1 MSDIEEHRKKI
12 KEITLEMI
20 KLLKTRT
27 DIAKQIGDA
36 KASLGMTVTDEE
48 REDELRT
55 QVAKLCKEID
65 LDQSTAS
72 KFLNLLLNESVKV
85 QSDNKQTHL
94 SVFLKAKA
102 LEEEG
107 KKIIHLEVGEPDFKP
122 PEGVKIALAE
132 VYNKGY
138 GKYGPAK
145 GITELREVLIPG
157 NYFLPSSSY
166 SASIENVLVCPG
178 ARFAV
183 YLAINTLLNPGDEII
198 VIEPAWPAYKDGALN
213 AGIKVRTIK
222 TTLETKW
229 EPSVEQI
236 NNTINENTKM
246 IVLNY
251 PNNPTGK
258 ILPRK
263 LLDSIV
269 QTAKEHDLYIL
280 SDEIYEYYYTDG
292 DLKAPDIW
300 TEYGYE
306 KTIVTKSFS
315 KSYAMTGYR
324 IGWVI
329 AEPSIIEKMSK
340 LQALSLTNVSE
351 PIQYV
356 ALKAMTSTRSQGRM
370 EINPATA
377 RICFTGSSYVGDNAD
392 LVRSRLEALV
402 KIAKDIGLEFVE
414 PDGAMY
420 LFAKTKYKD
429 FDATKFSEKLLEHG
443 VAIAPGEG
451 FGDYKEFFRIT
462 AIDETRLKE
471 GMIILDTI
479 LKESYE

>member
-1 MSDIEEHRKKI
+1 
-12 KEITLEMI
+12 
-20 KLLKTRT
+20 
-27 DIAKQIGDA
+27 
-36 KASLGMTVTDEE
+36 
-48 REDELRT
+48 
-55 QVAKLCKEID
+55 
-65 LDQSTAS
+65 LDQSTAL

-138 GKYGPAK
+138 GKYGPTK
-145 GITELREVLIPG
+145 GITELREVLYPHSAGKSI
-157 NYFLPSSSY
+157 
-166 SASIENVLVCPG
+166 ASIENVLVCPG

-292 DLKAPDIW
+292 DLQSPDIW

-356 ALKAMTSTRSQGRM
+356 ALKALKANTS
-370 EINPATA
+370 ENKKI
-377 RICFTGSSYVGDNAD
+377 IK
-392 LVRSRLEALV
+392 SRLEALV
-402 KIAKDIGLEFVE
+402 KIAKDIGLEFIE

-420 LFAKTKYKD
+420 LFARTKYKD

>member
-12 KEITLEMI
+12 EEITLEMI

-27 DIAKQIGDA
+27 DVAKQIGDA

-48 REDELRT
+48 REDALRT
-55 QVAKLCKEID
+55 QVTKLCKEID
-65 LDQSTAS
+65 LDQSTAL
-72 KFLNLLLNESVKV
+72 KFLNFLFNESVKV

-107 KKIIHLEVGEPDFKP
+107 KKIIHLEVGEPDFQP
-122 PEGVKIALAE
+122 PKEVKTALEE
-132 VYNKGY
+132 VYDKGY

-145 GITELREVLIPG
+145 GITELRKAL
-157 NYFLPSSSY
+157 
-166 SASIENVLVCPG
+166 ASWVSEYESETQYTEENILVCPG

-183 YLAINTLLNPGDEII
+183 YLAITTLLNPGDEII
-198 VIEPAWPAYKDGALN
+198 VIEPAWPAYKDCALN

-229 EPSVEQI
+229 EPSIEQI

-258 ILPRK
+258 ILPK
-263 LLDSIV
+263 ELLASIIR
-269 QTAKEHDLYIL
+269 TAKEHDLYVL
-280 SDEIYEYYYTDG
+280 SDEIYEKYSNDDWRSVSIYD
-292 DLKAPDIW
+292 
-300 TEYGYE
+300 YE
-306 KTIVTKSFS
+306 KSIITMSFS
-315 KSYAMTGYR
+315 KSHAMTGFR
-324 IGWVI
+324 IGYAI

-340 LQALSLTNVSE
+340 LQELSLTNVSE
-351 PIQYV
+351 PIQYI
-356 ALKAMTSTRSQGRM
+356 ALKALAADPDFTS
-370 EINPATA
+370 I
-377 RICFTGSSYVGDNAD
+377 IK
-392 LVRSRLEALV
+392 SRLKALV
-402 KIAKDIGLEFVE
+402 QSAKDIGLEFIE

-420 LFAKTKYKD
+420 LFAKTKHKN

-443 VAIAPGEG
+443 IAIAPGEG
-451 FGDYKEFFRIT
+451 FGDYKEFFRMT

-471 GMIILDTI
+471 GMTILDTV

>member
-12 KEITLEMI
+12 EEITLEMI

-27 DIAKQIGDA
+27 NIAKQIGDA

-48 REDELRT
+48 RENALRN

-65 LDQSTAS
+65 LDQSTAL
-72 KFLNLLLNESVKV
+72 KFLNFLFNESVKV

-107 KKIIHLEVGEPDFKP
+107 KKIIHLEVGEPDFQP
-122 PEGVKIALAE
+122 PKEVKTALEE
-132 VYNKGY
+132 VYDKGY
-138 GKYGPAK
+138 GKYGSPK
-145 GITELREVLIPG
+145 GITELRKAL
-157 NYFLPSSSY
+157 
-166 SASIENVLVCPG
+166 ASRENCSEENIMVCPG

-183 YLAINTLLNPGDEII
+183 YLAITTLLNPGDEII
-198 VIEPAWPAYKDGALN
+198 VIEPAWPAYKDCALN

-222 TTLETKW
+222 TTLETEW
-229 EPSVEQI
+229 EPTTEQI
-236 NNTINENTKM
+236 DNAMNENTKM
-246 IVLNY
+246 VVLNY

-258 ILPRK
+258 MIAKPTYH
-263 LLDSIV
+263 LLL
-269 QTAKEHDLYIL
+269 QRAKQHDLYVL
-280 SDEIYEYYYTDG
+280 SDEIYSDYTFSGLMDMSIR
-292 DLKAPDIW
+292 D
-300 TEYGYE
+300 YE
-306 KTIVTKSFS
+306 KTIITQSFS
-315 KSYAMTGYR
+315 KSHAMTGYR
-324 IGWVI
+324 IGWVV

-340 LQALSLTNVSE
+340 LQALSLTNISE
-351 PIQYV
+351 PIQYAALQ
-356 ALKAMTSTRSQGRM
+356 ALKADTSENSKI
-370 EINPATA
+370 IN
-377 RICFTGSSYVGDNAD
+377 
-392 LVRSRLEALV
+392 SRLKALI
-402 KIAKDIGLEFVE
+402 KSAKDIGLEFIE

-420 LFAKTKYKD
+420 LFAKTKHKN

-462 AIDETRLKE
+462 AIDETKLMK
-471 GMIILDTI
+471 GMIILDTV

>member
-12 KEITLEMI
+12 EEITLEMI

-48 REDELRT
+48 REDALRK
-55 QVAKLCKEID
+55 QVTKLCKEID
-65 LDQSTAS
+65 LDQSTAL

-122 PEGVKIALAE
+122 PEEVKTALAE
-132 VYNKGY
+132 VYDKGY

-145 GITELREVLIPG
+145 GITELRKALAESEEA
-157 NYFLPSSSY
+157 N
-166 SASIENVLVCPG
+166 IEFCDGRCTEENIMICPG

-183 YLAINTLLNPGDEII
+183 YLAITTLLNPGDEII
-198 VIEPAWPAYKDGALN
+198 VIEPAWPAYKDCALN

-236 NNTINENTKM
+236 NNAINENTKM
-246 IVLNY
+246 IILNY

-258 ILPRK
+258 ILSNE
-263 LLDSIV
+263 LLASIIR
-269 QTAKEHDLYIL
+269 TAEDHDLYVL
-280 SDEIYEYYYTDG
+280 SDEIYSEYANNDWQSVLIYN
-292 DLKAPDIW
+292 
-300 TEYGYE
+300 YE
-306 KTIVTKSFS
+306 KSIVTKSFS
-315 KSYAMTGYR
+315 KSHAMTGYR
-324 IGWVI
+324 IGYVI
-329 AEPSIIEKMSK
+329 AEPSIIDKMSK

-351 PIQYV
+351 PIQYI
-356 ALKAMTSTRSQGRM
+356 ALQALYADILENAEIIETRLQ
-370 EINPATA
+370 
-377 RICFTGSSYVGDNAD
+377 
-392 LVRSRLEALV
+392 ALV
-402 KIAKDIGLEFVE
+402 KSAKDIGLEFIE

-420 LFAKTKYKD
+420 LFAKTKYKN

-471 GMIILDTI
+471 GMIILDTV

>member
-12 KEITLEMI
+12 EEITLEMI

-36 KASLGMTVTDEE
+36 KANLGMTITDEE
-48 REDELRT
+48 REDALRT

-65 LDQSTAS
+65 LDQSTAL

-94 SVFLKAKA
+94 SVFLKAKE
-102 LEEEG
+102 LEEQG

-122 PEGVKIALAE
+122 PKEVKTALAE
-132 VYNKGY
+132 VYDEGY
-138 GKYGPAK
+138 GKYGSPK
-145 GITELREVLIPG
+145 GIMELRTAIGIGIEGHDEGIED
-157 NYFLPSSSY
+157 
-166 SASIENVLVCPG
+166 SIMICPG

-183 YLAINTLLNPGDEII
+183 YLAITTLLNPGDEII
-198 VIEPAWPAYKDGALN
+198 VIEPSWPAYKDCALN
-213 AGIKVRTIK
+213 ASIKVRTIK

-229 EPSVEQI
+229 EPSIEQI
-236 NNTINENTKM
+236 NNTINQNTKM
-246 IVLNY
+246 IILNS

-258 ILPRK
+258 VLPKK
-263 LLDSIV
+263 LLDDII
-269 QTAKEHDLYIL
+269 QTAKDHDLYVL
-280 SDEIYEYYYTDG
+280 SDEIYSEYANNDWQSVLIYN
-292 DLKAPDIW
+292 
-300 TEYGYE
+300 YE
-306 KTIVTKSFS
+306 KSIVTKSFS
-315 KSYAMTGYR
+315 KSHAMTGYR
-324 IGWVI
+324 IGHVI
-329 AEPSIIEKMSK
+329 AEPSIIDKMSK

-356 ALKAMTSTRSQGRM
+356 ALQALYADTSKNTK
-370 EINPATA
+370 I
-377 RICFTGSSYVGDNAD
+377 IK
-392 LVRSRLEALV
+392 SRLEALV
-402 KIAKDIGLEFVE
+402 KIAKNIGLEFIE

-420 LFAKTKYKD
+420 LFARTKYKN

-462 AIDETRLKE
+462 AIDETKLKE
-471 GMIILDTI
+471 GMIILDTV
-479 LKESYE
+479 LKETV

>member
-1 MSDIEEHRKKI
+1 MSEIEEHRKKI
-12 KEITLEMI
+12 EEITLEMI

-27 DIAKQIGDA
+27 DISKKIGDA
-36 KASLGMTVTDEE
+36 KANLGMTVTDEE
-48 REDELRT
+48 REDALRT
-55 QVAKLCKEID
+55 QVSKLCKEID
-65 LDQSTAS
+65 LDQSTAL

-85 QSDNKQTHL
+85 QSDGKQTHL
-94 SVFLKAKA
+94 SVFLKAKK

-122 PEGVKIALAE
+122 PEEVKTALAE
-132 VYNKGY
+132 VYDKGY
-138 GKYGPAK
+138 GKYGSPK
-145 GITELREVLIPG
+145 GIMELRKALANLHDGSE
-157 NYFLPSSSY
+157 F
-166 SASIENVLVCPG
+166 ENVMVCPG

-183 YLAINTLLNPGDEII
+183 YLAITTLLNPGDEII
-198 VIEPAWPAYKDGALN
+198 VIEPAWPAYKDCALN

-229 EPSVEQI
+229 ESSIEQI
-236 NNTINENTKM
+236 NNAINENTKM
-246 IVLNY
+246 IILNS

-263 LLDSIV
+263 LLDDII
-269 QTAKEHDLYIL
+269 QTAKNHDLYIL
-280 SDEIYEYYYTDG
+280 SDEIYDEYSNDDWDSVSIYD
-292 DLKAPDIW
+292 
-300 TEYGYE
+300 YE
-306 KTIVTKSFS
+306 KSIITMSFS
-315 KSYAMTGYR
+315 KSHAMTGYR
-324 IGWVI
+324 IGYAI
-329 AEPSIIEKMSK
+329 AEPSIIDKMSK

-356 ALKAMTSTRSQGRM
+356 ALQALGA
-370 EINPATA
+370 NPDPS
-377 RICFTGSSYVGDNAD
+377 FTYIVN
-392 LVRSRLEALV
+392 SRLEALV

-420 LFAKTKYKD
+420 LFARTKNKN

-462 AIDETRLKE
+462 AIDETKLKE
-471 GMIILDTI
+471 GMTILDSV
-479 LKESYE
+479 LKEL

>member
-1 MSDIEEHRKKI
+1 MSDIEEHRKNI
-12 KEITLEMI
+12 EEITLEMI

-48 REDELRT
+48 REDALRT
-55 QVAKLCKEID
+55 QVTKLCKEID
-65 LDQSTAS
+65 LDQSTAL

-85 QSDNKQTHL
+85 QSDGKQTHL

-102 LEEEG
+102 LEEQG
-107 KKIIHLEVGEPDFKP
+107 KEIIHLEVGEPDFKP
-122 PEGVKIALAE
+122 PKEVKTALEE
-132 VYNKGY
+132 VYDKGY
-138 GKYGPAK
+138 GKYGSAK
-145 GITELREVLIPG
+145 GITELRKAL
-157 NYFLPSSSY
+157 
-166 SASIENVLVCPG
+166 ATKENCSEENIMICSG

-183 YLAINTLLNPGDEII
+183 YLAITTLLNPGDEIV
-198 VIEPAWPAYKDGALN
+198 VIEPAWPAYKDCALN

-222 TTLETKW
+222 ATLETKW
-229 EPSVEQI
+229 EPSIEQI
-236 NNTINENTKM
+236 NNAINENTKM

-258 ILPRK
+258 ILPK
-263 LLDSIV
+263 ELLASII
-269 QTAKEHDLYIL
+269 QTAKEHDLYVL
-280 SDEIYEYYYTDG
+280 SDEIYE
-292 DLKAPDIW
+292 
-300 TEYGYE
+300 EYSNDDWRSVSYGFDYE
-306 KTIVTKSFS
+306 KSIITMSFS
-315 KSYAMTGYR
+315 KSHAMTGYR
-324 IGWVI
+324 VGYVI

-340 LQALSLTNVSE
+340 LQALSLTNVPE

-356 ALKAMTSTRSQGRM
+356 ALQALKAYDAIF
-370 EINPATA
+370 ENKKI
-377 RICFTGSSYVGDNAD
+377 IE
-392 LVRSRLEALV
+392 SRLEALI
-402 KIAKDIGLEFVE
+402 KIAKDIGLEFIE

-471 GMIILDTI
+471 GMIILDTV

>member
-1 MSDIEEHRKKI
+1 ME
-12 KEITLEMI
+12 EITLEMI

-27 DIAKQIGDA
+27 NIAKQIGDA

-48 REDELRT
+48 REDALRN
-55 QVAKLCKEID
+55 QVTKLCKEID
-65 LDQSTAS
+65 LDQSTAL
-72 KFLNLLLNESVKV
+72 KFLNFLFNESVKV

-107 KKIIHLEVGEPDFKP
+107 KKIIHLEVGEPDFQP
-122 PEGVKIALAE
+122 PKEVKTALEE
-132 VYNKGY
+132 VYDKGY

-145 GITELREVLIPG
+145 GITELRKAL
-157 NYFLPSSSY
+157 
-166 SASIENVLVCPG
+166 ASWVSEYESETQYTEENILVCPG

-183 YLAINTLLNPGDEII
+183 YLAITTLLNPGDEII
-198 VIEPAWPAYKDGALN
+198 VIEPAWPAYKDCALN

-229 EPSVEQI
+229 EPSIEQI
-236 NNTINENTKM
+236 NNAINENTKM

-258 ILPRK
+258 ILPK
-263 LLDSIV
+263 ELLASIIR
-269 QTAKEHDLYIL
+269 TAKEHDLYVL
-280 SDEIYEYYYTDG
+280 SDEIYEKYSNDDWRSVSIYD
-292 DLKAPDIW
+292 
-300 TEYGYE
+300 YE
-306 KTIVTKSFS
+306 KSIITMSFS
-315 KSYAMTGYR
+315 KSHAMTGFR
-324 IGWVI
+324 IGYAI

-340 LQALSLTNVSE
+340 LQELSLTNVSE
-351 PIQYV
+351 PIQYI
-356 ALKAMTSTRSQGRM
+356 ALKALAADPDFTS
-370 EINPATA
+370 I
-377 RICFTGSSYVGDNAD
+377 IK
-392 LVRSRLEALV
+392 SRLKALV
-402 KIAKDIGLEFVE
+402 QSAKDIGLEFIE

-420 LFAKTKYKD
+420 LFAKTKHKN

-443 VAIAPGEG
+443 IAIAPGEG
-451 FGDYKEFFRIT
+451 FGDYKEFFRMT

-471 GMIILDTI
+471 GMTILDTV

>member
-12 KEITLEMI
+12 EEITLEMI

-65 LDQSTAS
+65 LDQSTAL

-122 PEGVKIALAE
+122 PKEVKTALAE
-132 VYNKGY
+132 VYDKGY

-145 GITELREVLIPG
+145 GITELRKELADQPRKK
-157 NYFLPSSSY
+157 YMSS
-166 SASIENVLVCPG
+166 ENIMICPG

-183 YLAINTLLNPGDEII
+183 YLAITTLLNPGDEII
-198 VIEPAWPAYKDGALN
+198 VIEPAWPAYKDCALN
-213 AGIKVRTIK
+213 AGIKIRTIK

-229 EPSVEQI
+229 EPSIEQI
-236 NNTINENTKM
+236 NNAIHENTKM
-246 IVLNY
+246 IILNY

-258 ILPRK
+258 ILSNE
-263 LLDSIV
+263 LLDSII
-269 QTAKEHDLYIL
+269 QTAKEHDLYVL
-280 SDEIYEYYYTDG
+280 SDEIYSEYANNDWKSVLIYN
-292 DLKAPDIW
+292 
-300 TEYGYE
+300 YE
-306 KTIVTKSFS
+306 KSIITKSFS
-315 KSYAMTGYR
+315 KSHAMTGYR
-324 IGWVI
+324 IGYVI

-356 ALKAMTSTRSQGRM
+356 ALQALKADTSKNT
-370 EINPATA
+370 EI
-377 RICFTGSSYVGDNAD
+377 IK
-392 LVRSRLEALV
+392 SRLEALV
-402 KIAKDIGLEFVE
+402 KIAKDIGLEFIE

-420 LFAKTKYKD
+420 LFAKTKYKN

-471 GMIILDTI
+471 GMIILDTV

>member
-12 KEITLEMI
+12 EEITLEMI

-48 REDELRT
+48 REDALRT
-55 QVAKLCKEID
+55 QVSKLCKEID
-65 LDQSTAS
+65 LDQSTAL

-122 PEGVKIALAE
+122 PLSVKTALEE
-132 VYNKGY
+132 VYDKGY

-145 GITELREVLIPG
+145 GITELRRRLAEWTNAQFEDYVTL
-157 NYFLPSSSY
+157 NLDQ
-166 SASIENVLVCPG
+166 ENIMICPG

-183 YLAINTLLNPGDEII
+183 YLAITTLLNPGDEII
-198 VIEPAWPAYKDGALN
+198 VIEPSWPAYKDCALN

-222 TTLETKW
+222 TTLETRW
-229 EPSVEQI
+229 EPSIDQI
-236 NNTINENTKM
+236 KNAVNENTKM

-258 ILPRK
+258 ILSDE
-263 LLDSIV
+263 LLDSII
-269 QTAKEHDLYIL
+269 QTAKKHDLYVL
-280 SDEIYEYYYTDG
+280 SDEIYSEYTLGPGAGVDVQKFG
-292 DLKAPDIW
+292 HTSVLKFGYKKSII
-300 TEYGYE
+300 TE
-306 KTIVTKSFS
+306 SFS
-315 KSYAMTGYR
+315 KWKAMTGYR
-324 IGWVI
+324 IGYAI
-329 AEPSIIEKMSK
+329 AESSIIDKMSK

-356 ALKAMTSTRSQGRM
+356 ALQALKVDTSR
-370 EINPATA
+370 
-377 RICFTGSSYVGDNAD
+377 FGSMIA
-392 LVRSRLEALV
+392 SRQETLCSLAE
-402 KIAKDIGLEFVE
+402 DTGLEFIE

-420 LFAKTKYKD
+420 LFAKTKYKN
-429 FDATKFSEKLLEHG
+429 FDATKFSEKLLEYG

-471 GMIILDTI
+471 GMIILDTV

>member
-12 KEITLEMI
+12 EEITLEMI

-48 REDELRT
+48 REDALRT

-85 QSDNKQTHL
+85 QSDGKQTHL

-107 KKIIHLEVGEPDFKP
+107 KKIIHLEVGEPDFQP
-122 PEGVKIALAE
+122 PKEVKTALEE
-132 VYNKGY
+132 VYDKGY
-138 GKYGPAK
+138 GKYGSAK
-145 GITELREVLIPG
+145 GITELRTAV
-157 NYFLPSSSY
+157 
-166 SASIENVLVCPG
+166 ASKNNIESKENIMICPG
-178 ARFAV
+178 ARFGV
-183 YLAINTLLNPGDEII
+183 YLAITTVLNPGDEII
-198 VIEPAWPAYKDGALN
+198 VIEPAWPAYKDCALN

-236 NNTINENTKM
+236 NNAINENTKM
-246 IVLNY
+246 IILNY

-258 ILPRK
+258 ILPNK
-263 LLDSIV
+263 LLHNII
-269 QTAKEHDLYIL
+269 QTAKEHDLYVL
-280 SDEIYEYYYTDG
+280 SDDIYS
-292 DLKAPDIW
+292 
-300 TEYGYE
+300 EYGDFEMPTQTYE
-306 KTIVTKSFS
+306 SVLLSHKKSIITQSFS
-315 KSYAMTGYR
+315 KSKAMTGYR
-324 IGWVI
+324 IGYVI
-329 AEPSIIEKMSK
+329 AEPHIIDKMSK

-356 ALKAMTSTRSQGRM
+356 ALQALKAHTQNFSEMVSERQETLCG
-370 EINPATA
+370 
-377 RICFTGSSYVGDNAD
+377 
-392 LVRSRLEALV
+392 L
-402 KIAKDIGLEFVE
+402 AKDIGLEFIE

-420 LFAKTKYKD
+420 LFAKTKYKN

-462 AIDETRLKE
+462 AIDKTKLKE
-471 GMIILDTI
+471 GMTILDTM

>member
-12 KEITLEMI
+12 EEVTLEMI

-36 KASLGMTVTDEE
+36 KANLGMTVTDEE
-48 REDELRT
+48 REDELRK
-55 QVAKLCKEID
+55 QVTKLSKEIN
-65 LDQSTAS
+65 LDQSTAL

-122 PEGVKIALAE
+122 PKEVKTALEE
-132 VYNKGY
+132 VYDKGY

-145 GITELREVLIPG
+145 GITELRKVLAAQVNQEG
-157 NYFLPSSSY
+157 RKVSE
-166 SASIENVLVCPG
+166 ENIMICPG
-178 ARFAV
+178 ARFGV
-183 YLAINTLLNPGDEII
+183 YLAITTLLNPGDEII
-198 VIEPAWPAYKDGALN
+198 VIEPAWPAYKDCALN
-213 AGIKVRTIK
+213 AGVKVRTIK
-222 TTLETKW
+222 TTLETEW
-229 EPSVEQI
+229 EPSIEQI
-236 NNTINENTKM
+236 NNAINENTKM
-246 IVLNY
+246 IVINY

-258 ILPRK
+258 WWNPMVDKI
-263 LLDSIV
+263 IN
-269 QTAKEHDLYIL
+269 AAEEHDLYVL
-280 SDEIYEYYYTDG
+280 SDEIYEKYDRGTVLGNPSCWDVQSNV
-292 DLKAPDIW
+292 D
-300 TEYGYE
+300 
-306 KTIVTKSFS
+306 KTIITKSFS
-315 KSYAMTGYR
+315 KSHAMTGYR
-324 IGWVI
+324 IGYVI

-351 PIQYV
+351 PIQYAALQ
-356 ALKAMTSTRSQGRM
+356 ALKADVSGNT
-370 EINPATA
+370 EIIN
-377 RICFTGSSYVGDNAD
+377 
-392 LVRSRLEALV
+392 SRLEALI
-402 KIAKDIGLEFVE
+402 KIAKDIGLEFIE

-420 LFAKTKYKD
+420 LFAKTKYKN
-429 FDATKFSEKLLEHG
+429 FDATKFSEKLLKHG

-471 GMIILDTI
+471 GMIILDAI

>member
-12 KEITLEMI
+12 EEITLEMI

-27 DIAKQIGDA
+27 NIAKQIGDA

-48 REDELRT
+48 REDALRN
-55 QVAKLCKEID
+55 QVTKLCKEID
-65 LDQSTAS
+65 LDQSTAL
-72 KFLNLLLNESVKV
+72 KFLNFLFNESVKV

-107 KKIIHLEVGEPDFKP
+107 KKIIHLEVGEPDFQP
-122 PEGVKIALAE
+122 PKEVKTALEE
-132 VYNKGY
+132 VYDKGY

-145 GITELREVLIPG
+145 GITELRKALARWVSE
-157 NYFLPSSSY
+157 YESETQY
-166 SASIENVLVCPG
+166 TEENILVCPG

-183 YLAINTLLNPGDEII
+183 YLAITTLLNPGDEII
-198 VIEPAWPAYKDGALN
+198 VIEPAWPAYKDCALN

-229 EPSVEQI
+229 EPSIEQI
-236 NNTINENTKM
+236 NNAINENTKM

-258 ILPRK
+258 ILPK
-263 LLDSIV
+263 ELLASIIR
-269 QTAKEHDLYIL
+269 TAKEHDLYVL
-280 SDEIYEYYYTDG
+280 SDEIYEKYSNDDWRSVSIYD
-292 DLKAPDIW
+292 
-300 TEYGYE
+300 YE
-306 KTIVTKSFS
+306 KSIITMSFS
-315 KSYAMTGYR
+315 KSHAMTGFR
-324 IGWVI
+324 IGYAI

-340 LQALSLTNVSE
+340 LQELSLTNVSE
-351 PIQYV
+351 PIQYI
-356 ALKAMTSTRSQGRM
+356 ALKALAADPDFTS
-370 EINPATA
+370 I
-377 RICFTGSSYVGDNAD
+377 IK
-392 LVRSRLEALV
+392 SRLKALV
-402 KIAKDIGLEFVE
+402 QSAKDIGLEFIE

-420 LFAKTKYKD
+420 LFAKTKHKN

-443 VAIAPGEG
+443 IAIAPGEG

-462 AIDETRLKE
+462 AIDETKSKE
-471 GMIILDTI
+471 GMTILDTV
-479 LKESYE
+479 LKETV

>member
-12 KEITLEMI
+12 EAITLEMI

-36 KASLGMTVTDEE
+36 KANLGMTVTDEE
-48 REDELRT
+48 REDALRT
-55 QVAKLCKEID
+55 QVTKLCKEID
-65 LDQSTAS
+65 LDQSTAL

-102 LEEEG
+102 LEEQG
-107 KKIIHLEVGEPDFKP
+107 KKIIHLEVGEPDYKP
-122 PEGVKIALAE
+122 PKEVKTALEE
-132 VYNKGY
+132 VYDKGY
-138 GKYGPAK
+138 GKYGSAK
-145 GITELREVLIPG
+145 GITELRKELAEAERDCTV
-157 NYFLPSSSY
+157 
-166 SASIENVLVCPG
+166 ENIMVCPG

-183 YLAINTLLNPGDEII
+183 YLAITTLLNPGDEII
-198 VIEPAWPAYKDGALN
+198 VIEPAWPAYKDCALN

-229 EPSVEQI
+229 EPSIEQI
-236 NNTINENTKM
+236 NNVIKENTKM

-258 ILPRK
+258 VLPEE
-263 LLDSIV
+263 LVDGII
-269 QTAKEHDLYIL
+269 QTAREHDLYVL
-280 SDEIYEYYYTDG
+280 SDEIYSEYFGLDCKDSIINYN
-292 DLKAPDIW
+292 
-300 TEYGYE
+300 YE
-306 KTIVTKSFS
+306 KSIVTKSFS
-315 KSYAMTGYR
+315 ISHAMTGYR

-356 ALKAMTSTRSQGRM
+356 ALQALGADTSENTK
-370 EINPATA
+370 I
-377 RICFTGSSYVGDNAD
+377 IK
-392 LVRSRLEALV
+392 SRLDALV
-402 KIAKDIGLEFVE
+402 KTAKDIGLEFIE

-429 FDATKFSEKLLEHG
+429 FDATKFSEKLLERG

-471 GMIILDTI
+471 GMIILDTV

>member
-12 KEITLEMI
+12 EEITLEMI

-36 KASLGMTVTDEE
+36 KANLGMTVTDEE
-48 REDELRT
+48 REDALRT
-55 QVAKLCKEID
+55 QVTKLCKEID
-65 LDQSTAS
+65 LDQSTAL

-85 QSDNKQTHL
+85 QSDGKQTHL

-122 PEGVKIALAE
+122 PKEVKTALEE
-132 VYNKGY
+132 VYDKGY

-145 GITELREVLIPG
+145 GITELRTALAESEEANIE
-157 NYFLPSSSY
+157 FLDDDK
-166 SASIENVLVCPG
+166 IRCTEENIMICPG

-183 YLAINTLLNPGDEII
+183 YLAITTLLNPGDEII
-198 VIEPAWPAYKDGALN
+198 VIEPAWPAYKDCALN

-236 NNTINENTKM
+236 NNAINENTKM
-246 IVLNY
+246 IILNY

-258 ILPRK
+258 VLTEDMIEK
-263 LLDSIV
+263 IMFI
-269 QTAKEHDLYIL
+269 AKDHDLYVL
-280 SDEIYEYYYTDG
+280 SDEIYQYYSRG
-292 DLKAPDIW
+292 DLNRCQVW
-300 TEYGYE
+300 THNYE
-306 KTIVTKSFS
+306 KSIVTKSFS

-356 ALKAMTSTRSQGRM
+356 ALQAITAF
-370 EINPATA
+370 EAENIN
-377 RICFTGSSYVGDNAD
+377 II
-392 LVRSRLEALV
+392 RSRLDALV
-402 KIAKDIGLEFVE
+402 KIAKDIGLEFIE

-420 LFAKTKYKD
+420 LFAKTKHKD

-462 AIDETRLKE
+462 AIDETKLKE
-471 GMIILDTI
+471 GMIILDTV
-479 LKESYE
+479 LKELYE

>member
-12 KEITLEMI
+12 EEITLEMI

-48 REDELRT
+48 REDALRS
-55 QVAKLCKEID
+55 QVTKLCKEID
-65 LDQSTAS
+65 LDQSTAL
-72 KFLNLLLNESVKV
+72 KFLNFLFNESVKV

-122 PEGVKIALAE
+122 PLSVKTALEE
-132 VYNKGY
+132 VYDKGY

-145 GITELREVLIPG
+145 GITELRKALAGCATVDERETD
-157 NYFLPSSSY
+157 YTE
-166 SASIENVLVCPG
+166 ENIMVCPG

-183 YLAINTLLNPGDEII
+183 YLAITTLLNPGDEII
-198 VIEPAWPAYKDGALN
+198 VIEPAWPAYKDCALN

-229 EPSVEQI
+229 EPSIEQI
-236 NNTINENTKM
+236 NNAINENTKM
-246 IVLNY
+246 IVINY

-258 ILPRK
+258 WWNPMVDKI
-263 LLDSIV
+263 IN
-269 QTAKEHDLYIL
+269 AAEEHDLYVL
-280 SDEIYEYYYTDG
+280 SDEIYEKYDRGTVLGNPSCWDVQSNV
-292 DLKAPDIW
+292 D
-300 TEYGYE
+300 
-306 KTIVTKSFS
+306 KTIITKSFS
-315 KSYAMTGYR
+315 KSHAMTGYR
-324 IGWVI
+324 IGYVI

-351 PIQYV
+351 PIQYAALQ
-356 ALKAMTSTRSQGRM
+356 ALKADVSGNT
-370 EINPATA
+370 EIIN
-377 RICFTGSSYVGDNAD
+377 
-392 LVRSRLEALV
+392 SRLEALI
-402 KIAKDIGLEFVE
+402 KIAKDIGLEFIE
-414 PDGAMY
+414 PEGAMY

-462 AIDETRLKE
+462 AVDETELKE
-471 GMIILDTI
+471 GMTILDSV
-479 LKESYE
+479 LKETV

>member
-12 KEITLEMI
+12 EEITLEMI

-48 REDELRT
+48 REDALRS

-94 SVFLKAKA
+94 SMFLKAKA

-122 PEGVKIALAE
+122 PKEVKTALAE
-132 VYNKGY
+132 VYDKGY

-145 GITELREVLIPG
+145 GITELRRRLAEWTNAQFEDYVTL
-157 NYFLPSSSY
+157 NLDQ
-166 SASIENVLVCPG
+166 ENIMICPG

-183 YLAINTLLNPGDEII
+183 YLAITTLLNPGDEII
-198 VIEPAWPAYKDGALN
+198 VIEPAWPAYKDCALN

-229 EPSVEQI
+229 EPSDEEI
-236 NNTINENTKM
+236 YNTINENTKM

-269 QTAKEHDLYIL
+269 QIAKEHDLYIL
-280 SDEIYEYYYTDG
+280 SDEIYDYYYTDG
-292 DLKAPDIW
+292 DLQSPDIW

-306 KTIVTKSFS
+306 KTIVTRSFS

-324 IGWVI
+324 IGWVV

-356 ALKAMTSTRSQGRM
+356 ALQALGAATSENTK
-370 EINPATA
+370 I
-377 RICFTGSSYVGDNAD
+377 IK
-392 LVRSRLEALV
+392 SRLEVLV

-420 LFAKTKYKD
+420 LFAKTKYKN

-471 GMIILDTI
+471 GMIILDTV

>member
-1 MSDIEEHRKKI
+1 MSDIEECRKKI
-12 KEITLEMI
+12 EEITLEMI

-48 REDELRT
+48 REDVLRN
-55 QVAKLCKEID
+55 QVTKLCKEID
-65 LDQSTAS
+65 LDQSTAL
-72 KFLNLLLNESVKV
+72 KFLNFLFNESVKV

-94 SVFLKAKA
+94 SMFLKAKA

-122 PEGVKIALAE
+122 PQEVKTALAE
-132 VYNKGY
+132 VYDKGY

-145 GITELREVLIPG
+145 GITELRKILSKESTVD
-157 NYFLPSSSY
+157 
-166 SASIENVLVCPG
+166 IENIMICPG

-183 YLAINTLLNPGDEII
+183 YLAITTLLNPGDEII
-198 VIEPAWPAYKDGALN
+198 IIEPAWPAYKDCALN

-229 EPSVEQI
+229 EPSIDQI
-236 NNTINENTKM
+236 NNAINENTKM
-246 IVLNY
+246 IILNY

-258 ILPRK
+258 NLPEK
-263 LLDSIV
+263 LLDNIM
-269 QTAKEHDLYIL
+269 QTAKEHDLYVL
-280 SDEIYEYYYTDG
+280 SDEIYEDYYLDDG
-292 DLKAPDIW
+292 PKKIL
-300 TEYGYE
+300 TYGYE
-306 KTIVTKSFS
+306 KSIITKSFS
-315 KSYAMTGYR
+315 KSFAMTGFR
-324 IGWVI
+324 IGYAV
-329 AEPSIIEKMSK
+329 AEPPIIEKMSK

-356 ALKAMTSTRSQGRM
+356 ALQVIKSPFEAIQENAGII
-370 EINPATA
+370 EA
-377 RICFTGSSYVGDNAD
+377 RLQI
-392 LVRSRLEALV
+392 LVRS
-402 KIAKDIGLEFVE
+402 AKDIGLEFVE

-429 FDATKFSEKLLEHG
+429 FDATKFSEKLLEYG

-462 AIDETRLKE
+462 AIDESRLIE
-471 GMIILDTI
+471 GMKILDTV
-479 LKESYE
+479 LKESNE

>member
-12 KEITLEMI
+12 EEITLEMI

-27 DIAKQIGDA
+27 DVAKQIGDA

-48 REDELRT
+48 REDALRT
-55 QVAKLCKEID
+55 QVTKLCKEID
-65 LDQSTAS
+65 LDQSTAL

-94 SVFLKAKA
+94 SVFLKAKE
-102 LEEEG
+102 LEEQG

-122 PEGVKIALAE
+122 PKEVKTALAE
-132 VYNKGY
+132 VYDEGY
-138 GKYGPAK
+138 GKYGSPK
-145 GITELREVLIPG
+145 GIMELRTAIGIGIEGHDEGIED
-157 NYFLPSSSY
+157 
-166 SASIENVLVCPG
+166 SIMICPG

-183 YLAINTLLNPGDEII
+183 YLAITTLLNPGDEII
-198 VIEPAWPAYKDGALN
+198 VIEPSWPAYKDCALN

-229 EPSVEQI
+229 EPSIEQI
-236 NNTINENTKM
+236 NNTINQNTKM
-246 IVLNY
+246 VILNS

-258 ILPRK
+258 VLPKK
-263 LLDSIV
+263 LLDDII
-269 QTAKEHDLYIL
+269 QTAKDHDLYVL
-280 SDEIYEYYYTDG
+280 SDEIYSEYANNDWQSVLIYN
-292 DLKAPDIW
+292 
-300 TEYGYE
+300 YE
-306 KTIVTKSFS
+306 KSIVTKSFS
-315 KSYAMTGYR
+315 KSHAMTGYR
-324 IGWVI
+324 IGYVI
-329 AEPSIIEKMSK
+329 AEPSIIDKISK

-356 ALKAMTSTRSQGRM
+356 ALQALYADTSKNTK
-370 EINPATA
+370 I
-377 RICFTGSSYVGDNAD
+377 IK
-392 LVRSRLEALV
+392 SRLEALV
-402 KIAKDIGLEFVE
+402 KIAKNIGLEFIE

-420 LFAKTKYKD
+420 LFAKTKYKN

-462 AIDETRLKE
+462 AIDETKLKE
-471 GMIILDTI
+471 GMIILDTV
-479 LKESYE
+479 LKETV